1 LQKNAVALLMVLL
14 GLIILAFPLLGIVP
28 FSLISGFIVLMV
40 GIGLMLAGIAEMGE
54 SAGLGILELA
64 LGLIALIIGL
74 GFIFNPALFSWLI
87 GFIVWIVGLLII
99 LAGIG
104 AVVTGSASSRWNG
117 VIAIVIGLIYVIAGT
132 FLANPIVLG
141 TLIGL
146 WLIITGA
153 VMFMARD

>member
-1 LQKNAVALLMVLL
+1 M
-14 GLIILAFPLLGIVP
+14 
-28 FSLISGFIVLMV
+28 
-40 GIGLMLAGIAEMGE
+40 
-54 SAGLGILELA
+54 
-64 LGLIALIIGL
+64 
-74 GFIFNPALFSWLI
+74 
-87 GFIVWIVGLLII
+87 
-99 LAGIG
+99 
-104 AVVTGSASSRWNG
+104 GSASSRWNG

>member
-1 LQKNAVALLMVLL
+1 MQKNAVALLMVLL

-64 LGLIALIIGL
+64 LGLIALIIAL